1 MWSLSGSW
9 SSTTH
14 GGIFERAMQPL
25 NKNCSNTS
33 DQQTGDEDIDVDDE
47 DLMFQALSLL
57 QKLARECSAGAA
69 GRDRAVITTPDVTLI
84 LHVVERGIRAEFE
97 RDTIGSEEQ
106 IDAIQATEQMRQEF
120 ESAPDIF
127 DLNVR
132 SYIAQNFSQ
141 KVALHDDHQDPAA
154 AGGGLQPLQSNNNS
168 KKVLRKARRNSVV
181 QYASMDMNAHQGT
194 APASASTAASII
206 TPTLAT
212 TASTGAT
219 AANKSPRLTR
229 TATCGALAFSRK
241 LRQTIV
247 ASKSRRHSIT
257 AGGALCNRTW

>member
-1 MWSLSGSW
+1 
-9 SSTTH
+9 
-14 GGIFERAMQPL
+14 
-25 NKNCSNTS
+25 
-33 DQQTGDEDIDVDDE
+33 
-47 DLMFQALSLL
+47 
-57 QKLARECSAGAA
+57 
-69 GRDRAVITTPDVTLI
+69 

-97 RDTIGSEEQ
+97 RDSSEEQ

-141 KVALHDDHQDPAA
+141 KPALHDNHQDPAA

-181 QYASMDMNAHQGT
+181 QYASMDMDIDQGT
-194 APASASTAASII
+194 APASIL
-206 TPTLAT
+206 TPTLVT

-257 AGGALCNRTW
+257 AGGALCNRT